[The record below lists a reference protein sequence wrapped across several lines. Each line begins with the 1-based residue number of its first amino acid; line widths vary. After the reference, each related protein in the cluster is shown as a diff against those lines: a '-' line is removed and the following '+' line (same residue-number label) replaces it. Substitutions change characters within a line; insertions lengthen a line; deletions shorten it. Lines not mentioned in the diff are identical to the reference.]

1 MYALG
6 RRCCCGRDI
15 CNSFFLDVVQ
25 LISVFFKDTDT
36 SPLADYGP
44 LFLLLVLHSRGGG
57 WRWCFG

>member
-15 CNSFFLDVVQ
+15 CNSCFLDVVQ

-44 LFLLLVLHSRGGG
+44 APPGPYSAG
-57 WRWCFG
+57 